1 MANRKLTCIVCPM
14 GCALEVNVEEKSV
27 TGNTCKRGAI
37 YGIEEVTHPTRVITS
52 TVKVESE
59 IIPMLPVK
67 TEKPLPKELNFK
79 CIEALK
85 SIKVK
90 APIHVGDIIA
100 KDILGTGVNIVATR
114 TLLK

>member
-1 MANRKLTCIVCPM
+1 M
-14 GCALEVNVEEKSV
+14 GCALEVNLEEKSV

-37 YGIEEVTHPTRVITS
+37 YGMEEVTHPTRVITS
-52 TVKVESE
+52 TVKVKSESL
-59 IIPMLPVK
+59 PMLPVK
-67 TEKPLPKELNFK
+67 TDKPIDKALNFK

-90 APIHVGDIIA
+90 TPIRVGDVIV
-100 KDILGTGVNIVATR
+100 KDILGTGINIVATR